1 MAPPERF
8 IVDNTAEDWKALHY
22 VREWCEISSAIDI
35 ATGHFELG
43 AFLALD
49 GAWQKVDKIRL
60 LIGGETSRAS
70 ADAIATA
77 LDTSILNERRAG
89 DPFLTG
95 AEAVV
100 DGIRSGKVEIRVYT
114 PKKFHAKAYITH
126 SKLKVVGSAALVGS
140 SNFTRP
146 GLTQNVELNV
156 RFQGPEVTDLQEW
169 YEEHWE
175 EATPVRADLLA
186 VLEHNVREFTPFEV
200 YAKALHALTSD
211 LDPTDTTWE
220 ESGSLIYPMLAP
232 YQQEAFHSLI
242 EMSRRWNGGFLTD
255 GVGLGKT
262 FVGLMLTEYFAVRHR
277 KNVLIMATKTGKD
290 AVWDPELKEKLPDL
304 FGQFS
309 GSSQK

>member
-100 DGIRSGKVEIRVYT
+100 DGIRPGKVEIRVYT

-156 RFQGPEVTDLQEW
+156 RFQGPEVTVNRPGFGGGHDLTHEGRDHASNQEVR
-169 YEEHWE
+169 
-175 EATPVRADLLA
+175 PGDSGPCRAD
-186 VLEHNVREFTPFEV
+186 VRRP
-200 YAKALHALTSD
+200 A
-211 LDPTDTTWE
+211 
-220 ESGSLIYPMLAP
+220 
-232 YQQEAFHSLI
+232 
-242 EMSRRWNGGFLTD
+242 R
-255 GVGLGKT
+255 
-262 FVGLMLTEYFAVRHR
+262 
-277 KNVLIMATKTGKD
+277 
-290 AVWDPELKEKLPDL
+290 
-304 FGQFS
+304 
-309 GSSQK
+309 